1 MSEQV
6 ANQQVQLAESNA
18 YQSNAHQSN
27 AYKTGR
33 SMNAQHLRLTFMYT
47 LKSEIVKLRGLA
59 STWWCMALTI
69 ILPVIFSFIIA
80 LVQKAMSKVDVHNNG
95 AAGSKSSAAITV
107 GPSDKSDL
115 IASQEGIFRLVIS
128 FASISLIVLA
138 IFAVLAVT
146 AEHST
151 TSIQASLT
159 AVPRRGMFFTAKFVA
174 VAIYVFVAQLIAM
187 TVSLAAAELAFMGDN
202 ISGLSGSNVWK
213 LPLTLFLGSPAIMVV
228 VSAMAY
234 GFGMICKSTAGG
246 IMCVIGAVVILQ
258 TIVSIIM
265 LASNFAKWT
274 SILIQILPG
283 SAVSQFLGASANSG
297 LQLPPNAYVFTWWQS
312 GLVVLAWA
320 VIMYAIGYVI
330 EKHRDI

>member
-6 ANQQVQLAESNA
+6 ANQQVQSSESNA
-18 YQSNAHQSN
+18 RQSN

-33 SMNAQHLRLTFMYT
+33 SMNAQHLRLTFMHT
-47 LKSEIVKLRGLA
+47 LKSEIVKLRGLS
-59 STWWCMALTI
+59 STWWCMALAI
-69 ILPVIFSFIIA
+69 VLPVIFSFIIA
-80 LVQKAMSKVDVHNNG
+80 IVQKAMSKVDIKNG
-95 AAGSKSSAAITV
+95 ANQGRSSAAITV
-107 GPSDKSDL
+107 GPSNKSDL
-115 IASQEGIFRLVIS
+115 IASQESIFRLVIS

-159 AVPRRGMFFTAKFVA
+159 AVPKRGMFFTAKFIA

-187 TVSLAAAELAFMGDN
+187 TVSLAAAELAFIGDN
-202 ISGLSGSNVWK
+202 VSGLSGSNAWK
-213 LPLTLFLGSPAIMVV
+213 LPITLFLGSPAIMVFV
-228 VSAMAY
+228 AAMAY

-246 IMCVIGAVVILQ
+246 IMCVIGAVMILPSV
-258 TIVSIIM
+258 VSIVM
-265 LASNFAKWT
+265 LTSNFAKWA
-274 SILIQILPG
+274 SILIQILPAN
-283 SAVSQFLGASANSG
+283 AVNQFLGTRV
-297 LQLPPNAYVFTWWQS
+297 QLPPNAYVFTWWQS

>member
-1 MSEQV
+1 MSGQI
-6 ANQQVQLAESNA
+6 NQSVN
-18 YQSNAHQSN
+18 QSVNPAASSS
-27 AYKTGR
+27 YKTGR
-33 SMNAQHLRLTFMYT
+33 SMNAQHLRLTFMHT

-69 ILPVIFSFIIA
+69 VLPVIFSFIIA
-80 LVQKAMSKVDVHNNG
+80 LVQKAMSKADIKNG
-95 AAGSKSSAAITV
+95 ASQGRSSAAITV
-107 GPSDKSDL
+107 GPSGKSDL
-115 IASQEGIFRLVIS
+115 IASQESIFRLVIS

-138 IFAVLAVT
+138 IFAVLAIT

-159 AVPRRGMFFTAKFVA
+159 AVPKRGVLFTAKFIA

-187 TVSLAAAELAFMGDN
+187 TVSLAAAELAFIGDN

-213 LPLTLFLGSPAIMVV
+213 LPLILLLGSPAIMVV
-228 VSAMAY
+228 VAAMAY

-283 SAVSQFLGASANSG
+283 SAVSQFLGASADSG

-320 VIMYAIGYVI
+320 VIMYVIGYLI
-330 EKHRDI
+330 ESHRDI

>member
-6 ANQQVQLAESNA
+6 ANQQVQSSEF
-18 YQSNAHQSN
+18 NAHQSN

-33 SMNAQHLRLTFMYT
+33 SMNAQHLRLTFMHT

-69 ILPVIFSFIIA
+69 VLPVIFSFIIA
-80 LVQKAMSKVDVHNNG
+80 IVQKAMSKVDIKNG
-95 AAGSKSSAAITV
+95 ANQGKSSAAITV
-107 GPSDKSDL
+107 GPSNKSSL
-115 IASQEGIFRLVIS
+115 IASQDSIFHLVIS
-128 FASISLIVLA
+128 FASVSLIVLA

-159 AVPRRGMFFTAKFVA
+159 AVPRRGMFFTAKFIA
-174 VAIYVFVAQLIAM
+174 VAIYVFVVQLIAM
-187 TVSLAAAELAFMGDN
+187 AVSLGAAELAFIGDN
-202 ISGLSGSNVWK
+202 TSGLSGSNAWK

-228 VSAMAY
+228 VAAMAY

-246 IMCVIGAVVILQ
+246 IMCVIGAVMILPS
-258 TIVSIIM
+258 VLSIIM
-265 LASNFAKWT
+265 FASNFAKWN
-274 SILIQILPG
+274 SILIQLLPAA
-283 SAVSQFLGASANSG
+283 AVDKFLGGSPNSG
-297 LQLPPNAYVFTWWQS
+297 AQLPPNAYIFTWWQS
-312 GLVVLAWA
+312 GLVVLAWG
-320 VIMYAIGYVI
+320 VVMYAIGHVV

>member
-6 ANQQVQLAESNA
+6 ANQQVQSSEF
-18 YQSNAHQSN
+18 NAHQSN

-33 SMNAQHLRLTFMYT
+33 SMNAQHLRLTFMHT

-69 ILPVIFSFIIA
+69 VLPVVFSFIIA
-80 LVQKAMSKVDVHNNG
+80 IVQKAMSKVDIKNG
-95 AAGSKSSAAITV
+95 ENQGKSSAAITV
-107 GPSDKSDL
+107 GPSNKGSL
-115 IASQEGIFRLVIS
+115 IASQDSIFHLVIS
-128 FASISLIVLA
+128 FASVSLIVLA

-159 AVPRRGMFFTAKFVA
+159 AVPRRGMFFTAKFIA
-174 VAIYVFVAQLIAM
+174 VAIYVFVVQLIAM
-187 TVSLAAAELAFMGDN
+187 AVSLGAAELAFIGDN
-202 ISGLSGSNVWK
+202 TSGLSGSNAWK

-228 VSAMAY
+228 VAAMAY

-246 IMCVIGAVVILQ
+246 IMCVIGAVMILPS
-258 TIVSIIM
+258 VLSIIM
-265 LASNFAKWT
+265 FASNFAKWN
-274 SILIQILPG
+274 SILIQLLPAT
-283 SAVSQFLGASANSG
+283 AVEKFLGGSPNSG
-297 LQLPPNAYVFTWWQS
+297 AQLPPNAYVFTWWQS
-312 GLVVLAWA
+312 GLVVLAWG
-320 VIMYAIGYVI
+320 VVMYAIGHVV

>member
-6 ANQQVQLAESNA
+6 ANQQVQSSE
-18 YQSNAHQSN
+18 SNAHQSN

-33 SMNAQHLRLTFMYT
+33 SMNAQHLRLTFMHT

-69 ILPVIFSFIIA
+69 VLPVIFSFIIA
-80 LVQKAMSKVDVHNNG
+80 IVQKAMSKVDIKNG
-95 AAGSKSSAAITV
+95 ANQGKSSAAITV
-107 GPSDKSDL
+107 GPSNKSSL
-115 IASQEGIFRLVIS
+115 IASQDSIFHLVIS
-128 FASISLIVLA
+128 FASVSLIVLA

-159 AVPRRGMFFTAKFVA
+159 AVPRRGMFFTAKFIA
-174 VAIYVFVAQLIAM
+174 VAIYVFVVQLIAM
-187 TVSLAAAELAFMGDN
+187 AISLAAAELAFIGDST
-202 ISGLSGSNVWK
+202 SGLSGSNAWK

-228 VSAMAY
+228 VAAMAY

-246 IMCVIGAVVILQ
+246 IMCVIGAVMILPS
-258 TIVSIIM
+258 VLSIIM
-265 LASNFAKWT
+265 FASNFAKWN
-274 SILIQILPG
+274 SILIQLLPAT
-283 SAVSQFLGASANSG
+283 AVEKFLGGSPNSG
-297 LQLPPNAYVFTWWQS
+297 AQLPPNAYIFTWWQS
-312 GLVVLAWA
+312 GLVVLAWG
-320 VIMYAIGYVI
+320 VVMYAIGHVV

>member
-1 MSEQV
+1 MSGQI
-6 ANQQVQLAESNA
+6 NQSVN
-18 YQSNAHQSN
+18 QSVNPAASSS
-27 AYKTGR
+27 YKTGR
-33 SMNAQHLRLTFMYT
+33 SMNAQHLHLTFMHT
-47 LKSEIVKLRGLA
+47 LKSEMIKLRGLA

-69 ILPVIFSFIIA
+69 VLPVIFSFIIA
-80 LVQKAMSKVDVHNNG
+80 LVQKAMSKADIKNG
-95 AAGSKSSAAITV
+95 ASQGRSSAAITV

-115 IASQEGIFRLVIS
+115 IASQESIFRLVIS

-138 IFAVLAVT
+138 IFAVLAIT

-159 AVPRRGMFFTAKFVA
+159 AVPKRGMLFTAKFIA

-187 TVSLAAAELAFMGDN
+187 TVSLAAAELAFIGDN

-213 LPLTLFLGSPAIMVV
+213 LPLILLLGSPAIMVV
-228 VSAMAY
+228 VAAMAY

-312 GLVVLAWA
+312 GLVVLAWG
-320 VIMYAIGYVI
+320 VVMYAIGYVI

>member
-6 ANQQVQLAESNA
+6 ANQQVQSSEF
-18 YQSNAHQSN
+18 NAHQSN

-33 SMNAQHLRLTFMYT
+33 SMNAQHLRLTFMHT

-69 ILPVIFSFIIA
+69 VLPVIFSFIIA
-80 LVQKAMSKVDVHNNG
+80 IVQKAMSKVDIKNG
-95 AAGSKSSAAITV
+95 ANQGRSSAAITV
-107 GPSDKSDL
+107 GPSNKSSL
-115 IASQEGIFRLVIS
+115 IASQDSIFHLVIS
-128 FASISLIVLA
+128 FASVSLIVLA

-159 AVPRRGMFFTAKFVA
+159 AVPRRGMFFTAKFIA
-174 VAIYVFVAQLIAM
+174 VAIYVFVVQLIAM
-187 TVSLAAAELAFMGDN
+187 AISLAAAELAFIGDST
-202 ISGLSGSNVWK
+202 SGLSGSNAWK

-228 VSAMAY
+228 VAAMAY

-246 IMCVIGAVVILQ
+246 IMCVIGAVMILPS
-258 TIVSIIM
+258 VLSIIM
-265 LASNFAKWT
+265 FASNFAKWN
-274 SILIQILPG
+274 SILIQLLPAT
-283 SAVSQFLGASANSG
+283 AVEKFLGGSPNSG
-297 LQLPPNAYVFTWWQS
+297 AQLPPNAYIFTWWQS
-312 GLVVLAWA
+312 GLVVLAWG
-320 VIMYAIGYVI
+320 VVMYAIGHVV

>member
-6 ANQQVQLAESNA
+6 ANQQVQSSE
-18 YQSNAHQSN
+18 SNAHQSN

-33 SMNAQHLRLTFMYT
+33 SMNAQHLRLTFMHT

-69 ILPVIFSFIIA
+69 VLPVIFSFIIA
-80 LVQKAMSKVDVHNNG
+80 IVQKAMSKVDIKNRANQG
-95 AAGSKSSAAITV
+95 KSSAAITV
-107 GPSDKSDL
+107 GPSNKSSL
-115 IASQEGIFRLVIS
+115 IASQDSIFHLVIS
-128 FASISLIVLA
+128 FASVSLIVLA

-159 AVPRRGMFFTAKFVA
+159 AVPRRGMFFTAKFIA
-174 VAIYVFVAQLIAM
+174 VAIYVFVVQLIAM
-187 TVSLAAAELAFMGDN
+187 AVSLGAAELAFIGDST
-202 ISGLSGSNVWK
+202 SGLSGSNAWK

-228 VSAMAY
+228 VAAMAY

-246 IMCVIGAVVILQ
+246 IMCVIGAVMILPS
-258 TIVSIIM
+258 VLSIIM
-265 LASNFAKWT
+265 FASNFAKWN
-274 SILIQILPG
+274 SILIQLLPAT
-283 SAVSQFLGASANSG
+283 AVEKFLGGSPNSG
-297 LQLPPNAYVFTWWQS
+297 AQLPPNAYIFTWWQS
-312 GLVVLAWA
+312 GLVVLAWG
-320 VIMYAIGYVI
+320 VVMYAIGHVV

>member
-18 YQSNAHQSN
+18 RQSN

-33 SMNAQHLRLTFMYT
+33 NMNAQHLRLTFMHT

-59 STWWCMALTI
+59 STWWCMALTVV
-69 ILPVIFSFIIA
+69 LPVIFSFIIA
-80 LVQKAMSKVDVHNNG
+80 LVQKAMSKVDVNNKG

-159 AVPRRGMFFTAKFVA
+159 AVPKRGMFFTAKFIA

-187 TVSLAAAELAFMGDN
+187 AVSLAAAELAFMGDN

-246 IMCVIGAVVILQ
+246 IMCVIGAVMILQ
-258 TIVSIIM
+258 AIVSIIM
-265 LASNFAKWT
+265 VASNLAKWT
-274 SILIQILPG
+274 STLMQLLPG
-283 SAVSQFLGASANSG
+283 KAVSQFLGTG
-297 LQLPPNAYVFTWWQS
+297 ELLPPNAYVFKWWQS

-320 VIMYAIGYVI
+320 VIMYAIGYFI

>member
-6 ANQQVQLAESNA
+6 ANQQVQSSEF
-18 YQSNAHQSN
+18 NAHQSN

-33 SMNAQHLRLTFMYT
+33 SMNAQHLRLTFMHT

-69 ILPVIFSFIIA
+69 VLPVIFSFIIA
-80 LVQKAMSKVDVHNNG
+80 LVQKAMSKVDVNNNG

-138 IFAVLAVT
+138 IFAVLAIT

-151 TSIQASLT
+151 TSIQSSLT
-159 AVPRRGMFFTAKFVA
+159 SVPRRGMFFTAKFVA
-174 VAIYVFVAQLIAM
+174 VAIYVFVVQLVAM
-187 TVSLAAAELAFMGDN
+187 AVSLAAAELAFVGDN
-202 ISGLSGSNVWK
+202 VSGLSGSNVWK
-213 LPLTLFLGSPAIMVV
+213 LPLILLLGSPAVMVV
-228 VSAMAY
+228 VAAMAY

-246 IMCVIGAVVILQ
+246 IMCVIGAVMILP
-258 TIVSIIM
+258 TVVSIIM
-265 LASNFAKWT
+265 IASNFAKWT
-274 SILIQILPG
+274 SILMQLLPAN
-283 SAVSQFLGASANSG
+283 AVSQFLGSSANSG
-297 LQLPPNAYVFTWWQS
+297 PQLPPDAVVFTWWQS

-320 VIMYAIGYVI
+320 VVMYAIGYVI

>member
-6 ANQQVQLAESNA
+6 ANQQVQSSEF
-18 YQSNAHQSN
+18 NAHQSN

-33 SMNAQHLRLTFMYT
+33 SMNAQHLRLTFMHT

-69 ILPVIFSFIIA
+69 VLPVVFSFIIA
-80 LVQKAMSKVDVHNNG
+80 IVQKAMSKVDIKNG
-95 AAGSKSSAAITV
+95 ANQGKSSAAITV
-107 GPSDKSDL
+107 GPSNKGSL
-115 IASQEGIFRLVIS
+115 IASQDSIFHLVIS
-128 FASISLIVLA
+128 FASVSLIVLA

-159 AVPRRGMFFTAKFVA
+159 AVPRRGMFFTAKFIA
-174 VAIYVFVAQLIAM
+174 VAIYVFVVQLIAM
-187 TVSLAAAELAFMGDN
+187 AVSLGAAELAFIGDST
-202 ISGLSGSNVWK
+202 SGLSGSNAWK

-228 VSAMAY
+228 VAAMAY

-246 IMCVIGAVVILQ
+246 IMCVIGAVMILPS
-258 TIVSIIM
+258 VLSIIM
-265 LASNFAKWT
+265 FASNFAKWN
-274 SILIQILPG
+274 SILIQLLPAT
-283 SAVSQFLGASANSG
+283 AVEKFLGGSPNSG
-297 LQLPPNAYVFTWWQS
+297 AQLPPNAYIFTWWQS
-312 GLVVLAWA
+312 GLVVLAWG
-320 VIMYAIGYVI
+320 VVMYAIGHVV

>member
-6 ANQQVQLAESNA
+6 ANQQVQSSESNA
-18 YQSNAHQSN
+18 RQSN

-33 SMNAQHLRLTFMYT
+33 SMNAQHLRLTFMHT

-80 LVQKAMSKVDVHNNG
+80 IVQKAMSKVNIKNG
-95 AAGSKSSAAITV
+95 ANQGKSSAAITV
-107 GPSDKSDL
+107 GPSNKGSL
-115 IASQEGIFRLVIS
+115 IASQDSIFHLVIS
-128 FASISLIVLA
+128 FASVSLIVLA

-159 AVPRRGMFFTAKFVA
+159 TVPKRGMFFTVKFIA
-174 VAIYVFVAQLIAM
+174 VAIYVFVVQLIAM
-187 TVSLAAAELAFMGDN
+187 AVSLGAAELAFIGDN
-202 ISGLSGSNVWK
+202 TSGLSGSNAWK

-228 VSAMAY
+228 VAAMAY

-246 IMCVIGAVVILQ
+246 IMCVIGAVMILPS
-258 TIVSIIM
+258 VLSIIM
-265 LASNFAKWT
+265 FASNFAKWN
-274 SILIQILPG
+274 SILIQLLPAT
-283 SAVSQFLGASANSG
+283 AVEKFLGGSPNSG
-297 LQLPPNAYVFTWWQS
+297 AQLPPNAYVFTWWQS
-312 GLVVLAWA
+312 GLVVLAWG
-320 VIMYAIGYVI
+320 VVMYAIGHVV

>member
-6 ANQQVQLAESNA
+6 ANQQVQSSEF
-18 YQSNAHQSN
+18 NAHQSN

-33 SMNAQHLRLTFMYT
+33 SMNAQHLRLTFMHT

-69 ILPVIFSFIIA
+69 VLPVIFSFIIA
-80 LVQKAMSKVDVHNNG
+80 LVQKAMSKVDIKNG
-95 AAGSKSSAAITV
+95 ASQDRSSAAITV
-107 GPSDKSDL
+107 GPSNKSSL
-115 IASQEGIFRLVIS
+115 IASQDSIFHLVIS
-128 FASISLIVLA
+128 FASVSLIVLA

-159 AVPRRGMFFTAKFVA
+159 AVPRRGMFFTAKFIA
-174 VAIYVFVAQLIAM
+174 VAIYVFVVQLIAM
-187 TVSLAAAELAFMGDN
+187 AVSLGAAELAFIGDST
-202 ISGLSGSNVWK
+202 SGLSGSNAWK

-228 VSAMAY
+228 VAAMAY

-246 IMCVIGAVVILQ
+246 IMCVIGAVMILPS
-258 TIVSIIM
+258 VLSIIM
-265 LASNFAKWT
+265 FASNFAKWN
-274 SILIQILPG
+274 SILIQLLPAT
-283 SAVSQFLGASANSG
+283 AVEKFLGGSPNSG
-297 LQLPPNAYVFTWWQS
+297 AQLPPNAYIFTWWQS
-312 GLVVLAWA
+312 GLVVLAWG
-320 VIMYAIGYVI
+320 VIMYAIGHVV

>member
-6 ANQQVQLAESNA
+6 ANQQVQSSEF
-18 YQSNAHQSN
+18 NAHQSN

-33 SMNAQHLRLTFMYT
+33 SMNAQHLRLTFMHT

-69 ILPVIFSFIIA
+69 VLPVVFSFIIA
-80 LVQKAMSKVDVHNNG
+80 IVQKAMSKVDIKNG
-95 AAGSKSSAAITV
+95 ANQGKSSAAITV
-107 GPSDKSDL
+107 GPSNKGSL
-115 IASQEGIFRLVIS
+115 IASQDSIFHLVIS
-128 FASISLIVLA
+128 FASVSLIVLA

-246 IMCVIGAVVILQ
+246 IMCVIGAVMILPS
-258 TIVSIIM
+258 VLSIIM
-265 LASNFAKWT
+265 FASNFAKWN
-274 SILIQILPG
+274 SILIQLLPAT
-283 SAVSQFLGASANSG
+283 AVEKFLGGSPNSG
-297 LQLPPNAYVFTWWQS
+297 AQLPQNAYIFTWWQS
-312 GLVVLAWA
+312 GLVVLAWG
-320 VIMYAIGYVI
+320 VVMYAIGHVV

>member
-6 ANQQVQLAESNA
+6 ANQQVQSSEFNA
-18 YQSNAHQSN
+18 RQSN

-33 SMNAQHLRLTFMYT
+33 SMNAQHLRLTFMHT

-80 LVQKAMSKVDVHNNG
+80 IVQKAMSKVDIKNG
-95 AAGSKSSAAITV
+95 ANQGKSSAAITV
-107 GPSDKSDL
+107 GPSNKSSL
-115 IASQEGIFRLVIS
+115 IASQDSIFHLVIS
-128 FASISLIVLA
+128 FASVSLIVLA

-159 AVPRRGMFFTAKFVA
+159 AVPRRGMFFTAKFIA
-174 VAIYVFVAQLIAM
+174 VAIYVFVVQLIAM
-187 TVSLAAAELAFMGDN
+187 AISLAAAELAFIGDST
-202 ISGLSGSNVWK
+202 SGLSGSNAWK
-213 LPLTLFLGSPAIMVV
+213 LPLTLFLGSPVIMVV
-228 VSAMAY
+228 VAAMAY

-246 IMCVIGAVVILQ
+246 IMCVIGAVMILPS
-258 TIVSIIM
+258 VLSIIM
-265 LASNFAKWT
+265 FASNFAKWN
-274 SILIQILPG
+274 SILIQLLPAT
-283 SAVSQFLGASANSG
+283 AVEKFLGGSPNSG
-297 LQLPPNAYVFTWWQS
+297 AQLPPNAYIFTWWQS
-312 GLVVLAWA
+312 GLVVLAWG
-320 VIMYAIGYVI
+320 VVMYAIGHVV

>member
-6 ANQQVQLAESNA
+6 ANQQVQSSEF
-18 YQSNAHQSN
+18 NAHQSN

-33 SMNAQHLRLTFMYT
+33 SMNAQHLRLTFMHT

-69 ILPVIFSFIIA
+69 VLPVIFSFIIA
-80 LVQKAMSKVDVHNNG
+80 IVQKAMSKVDIKNG
-95 AAGSKSSAAITV
+95 ANQGKSSAAITV
-107 GPSDKSDL
+107 GPSNKSSL
-115 IASQEGIFRLVIS
+115 IASQDSIFHLVIS
-128 FASISLIVLA
+128 FASVSLIVLA

-159 AVPRRGMFFTAKFVA
+159 AVPRRGMFFTAKFIA
-174 VAIYVFVAQLIAM
+174 VAIYVFVVQLIAM
-187 TVSLAAAELAFMGDN
+187 AISLAAAELAFIVDST
-202 ISGLSGSNVWK
+202 SGLSGSNAWK

-228 VSAMAY
+228 VAAMAY

-246 IMCVIGAVVILQ
+246 IMCVIGAVMILPS
-258 TIVSIIM
+258 VLSIIM
-265 LASNFAKWT
+265 FASNFAKWN
-274 SILIQILPG
+274 SILIQLLPAT
-283 SAVSQFLGASANSG
+283 AVEKFLGGSPNSG
-297 LQLPPNAYVFTWWQS
+297 AQLPPNAYIFTWWQS
-312 GLVVLAWA
+312 GLVVLAWG
-320 VIMYAIGYVI
+320 VVMYAIGHVV

>member
-6 ANQQVQLAESNA
+6 ANQQVQSSEF
-18 YQSNAHQSN
+18 NAHQSN

-33 SMNAQHLRLTFMYT
+33 SMNAQHLRLTFMHT

-69 ILPVIFSFIIA
+69 VLPVVFSFIIA
-80 LVQKAMSKVDVHNNG
+80 IVQKAMSKVDIKNG
-95 AAGSKSSAAITV
+95 ANQGKSSAAITV
-107 GPSDKSDL
+107 GPSNKGSL
-115 IASQEGIFRLVIS
+115 IASQDSIFHLVIS
-128 FASISLIVLA
+128 FASVSLIVLA

-159 AVPRRGMFFTAKFVA
+159 AVPRRGMFFTAKFIA
-174 VAIYVFVAQLIAM
+174 VAIYVFVVQLIAM
-187 TVSLAAAELAFMGDN
+187 AVSLGAAELAFIGDN
-202 ISGLSGSNVWK
+202 TSGLSGSNAWK

-228 VSAMAY
+228 VAAMAY

-246 IMCVIGAVVILQ
+246 IMCVIGAVMILPS
-258 TIVSIIM
+258 VLSIIM
-265 LASNFAKWT
+265 FASNFAKWN
-274 SILIQILPG
+274 SILIQLLPAT
-283 SAVSQFLGASANSG
+283 AVEKFLGGSPNSG
-297 LQLPPNAYVFTWWQS
+297 AQLPPNAYIFTWWQS
-312 GLVVLAWA
+312 GLVVLAWG
-320 VIMYAIGYVI
+320 VVMYAIGHVV

>member
-6 ANQQVQLAESNA
+6 ANQQVQSSEF
-18 YQSNAHQSN
+18 NAHQSN

-33 SMNAQHLRLTFMYT
+33 SMNAQHLRLTFMHT

-69 ILPVIFSFIIA
+69 VLPVVFSFIIA
-80 LVQKAMSKVDVHNNG
+80 IVQKAMSKVDIKNG
-95 AAGSKSSAAITV
+95 ANQSKSSAAITV
-107 GPSDKSDL
+107 GPSNKSDL
-115 IASQEGIFRLVIS
+115 IASQESIFRLVIS
-128 FASISLIVLA
+128 FASVFLIVLS

-159 AVPRRGMFFTAKFVA
+159 AVPRRGMFFTAKFIA
-174 VAIYVFVAQLIAM
+174 VAIYVFVVQLIAM
-187 TVSLAAAELAFMGDN
+187 AVSLAAAELAFMGDN

-228 VSAMAY
+228 VAAMAY

-246 IMCVIGAVVILQ
+246 IMCVIGAVMILPS
-258 TIVSIIM
+258 VLSIIM
-265 LASNFAKWT
+265 FASNFAKWN
-274 SILIQILPG
+274 SILIQLLPAT
-283 SAVSQFLGASANSG
+283 AVGKFLGGSPNSG
-297 LQLPPNAYVFTWWQS
+297 AQLPPNAYIFTWWQS
-312 GLVVLAWA
+312 GLVVLAWG
-320 VIMYAIGYVI
+320 VVMYVIGYVI

>member
-6 ANQQVQLAESNA
+6 ANQQVQSSEF
-18 YQSNAHQSN
+18 NAHQSN

-33 SMNAQHLRLTFMYT
+33 SMNAQHLRLTFMHT

-69 ILPVIFSFIIA
+69 VLPVIFSFIIA
-80 LVQKAMSKVDVHNNG
+80 IVQKAMSKVDIKNG
-95 AAGSKSSAAITV
+95 ANQGKSSAAITV
-107 GPSDKSDL
+107 GPSNKSSL
-115 IASQEGIFRLVIS
+115 IASQDSIFHLVIS
-128 FASISLIVLA
+128 FASVSLIVLA

-159 AVPRRGMFFTAKFVA
+159 AVPRRGMFFTAKFIA
-174 VAIYVFVAQLIAM
+174 VAIYVFVVQLIAM
-187 TVSLAAAELAFMGDN
+187 AVSLGAAELAFIGDN
-202 ISGLSGSNVWK
+202 TSGLSGSNAWK

-228 VSAMAY
+228 VAAMAY

-246 IMCVIGAVVILQ
+246 IMCVIGAVMILPS
-258 TIVSIIM
+258 VLSIIM
-265 LASNFAKWT
+265 FASNFAKWN
-274 SILIQILPG
+274 SILIQLLPAT
-283 SAVSQFLGASANSG
+283 AVEKFLGGSPNSG
-297 LQLPPNAYVFTWWQS
+297 AQLPPKAYIFTWWQS
-312 GLVVLAWA
+312 GLVVLAWG
-320 VIMYAIGYVI
+320 VVMYAIGHVV

>member
-6 ANQQVQLAESNA
+6 ANQQVQSSEF
-18 YQSNAHQSN
+18 NAHQSN

-33 SMNAQHLRLTFMYT
+33 SMNAQHLRLTFMHT

-69 ILPVIFSFIIA
+69 VLPVIFSFIIA
-80 LVQKAMSKVDVHNNG
+80 IVQKAMSKVDIKNG
-95 AAGSKSSAAITV
+95 ANQGKSSAAITV
-107 GPSDKSDL
+107 GPSNKSSL
-115 IASQEGIFRLVIS
+115 IASSQDSIFHLVIS
-128 FASISLIVLA
+128 FASVSLIVLA

-159 AVPRRGMFFTAKFVA
+159 AVPRRGMFFTAKFIA
-174 VAIYVFVAQLIAM
+174 VAIYVFVVQLIAM
-187 TVSLAAAELAFMGDN
+187 AVSLAAAELAFIGDN

-312 GLVVLAWA
+312 GLVVLAWG
-320 VIMYAIGYVI
+320 VVMYAIGHVV

>member
-6 ANQQVQLAESNA
+6 ANQQVQSSEF
-18 YQSNAHQSN
+18 NAHQSN

-33 SMNAQHLRLTFMYT
+33 SMNAQHLRLTFMHT

-80 LVQKAMSKVDVHNNG
+80 LVQKAMSKVDIKNG
-95 AAGSKSSAAITV
+95 ANQGKSSAAITV
-107 GPSDKSDL
+107 GPSNKSSL
-115 IASQEGIFRLVIS
+115 IASQDSIFHLVIS
-128 FASISLIVLA
+128 FASVSLIVLA

-159 AVPRRGMFFTAKFVA
+159 AVPRRGMFFTAKFIA
-174 VAIYVFVAQLIAM
+174 VAIYVFVVQLIAM
-187 TVSLAAAELAFMGDN
+187 AVSLGAAELAFIGDN
-202 ISGLSGSNVWK
+202 TSGLSGSNAWK

-228 VSAMAY
+228 VAAMAY

-246 IMCVIGAVVILQ
+246 IMCVIGAVMILPS
-258 TIVSIIM
+258 VLSIIM
-265 LASNFAKWT
+265 FASNFAKWN
-274 SILIQILPG
+274 SILIQLLPAT
-283 SAVSQFLGASANSG
+283 AVEKFLGGSPNSG
-297 LQLPPNAYVFTWWQS
+297 AQLPPNAYVFTWWQS
-312 GLVVLAWA
+312 GLVVLAWG
-320 VIMYAIGYVI
+320 VVMYAIGHVV